1 MSGRISGGMSEGS
14 MVGGTTGVGSLG
26 EDGDDDRLED
36 GGVAL
41 GGLSFVGVV
50 EPGADDPLFAGLVES
65 APAPADALQ
74 ARLLASVAVA
84 GRLEVHASA
93 AADLLGASERRA
105 RQVLRLVD
113 DPEAWL
119 QLLPTLA
126 TLHLRPEP
134 AMADADVGMVRL
146 GPDAPFPHHSHGG
159 GEETLVL
166 EGLLIDELG
175 AAHGPGARLSS
186 PPLSAHSVRGGP
198 EGVVYLAVVRGLQ
211 VPGWELP
218 ELPVELLR

>member
-1 MSGRISGGMSEGS
+1 MSGGGNSGRS
-14 MVGGTTGVGSLG
+14 MAKGTTGAD
-26 EDGDDDRLED
+26 EADERLD
-36 GGVAL
+36 GGVVAL
-41 GGLSFVGVV
+41 GGLSFVGLV
-50 EPGADDPLFAGLVES
+50 EPGADDPLFAGLVAS
-65 APAPADALQ
+65 APAPAEALQ

-84 GRLEVHASA
+84 GRLEVHALA

-134 AMADADVGMVRL
+134 AMSDADVGMVRL

-175 AAHGPGARLSS
+175 AAHGPGARLSA

-198 EGVVYLAVVRGLQ
+198 EGVVYLAVVRGLE

-218 ELPVELLR
+218 ELPFDLLR